1 MLVMHCSMHRCLFVS
16 PSVLPAYDPCGCNTS
31 RDVRLAER
39 WLISFALFLVSC
51 NLTGIETSH
60 VNESLSDR
68 TVSEY
73 YYGKCELNERRVA
86 RIDRTFIVRV
96 SKELLRD
103 CEFDNFHSITRSKE
117 L

>member
-1 MLVMHCSMHRCLFVS
+1 MRSH
-16 PSVLPAYDPCGCNTS
+16 
-31 RDVRLAER
+31 
-39 WLISFALFLVSC
+39 

-103 CEFDNFHSITRSKE
+103 
-117 L
+117 